1 MDNQEKQLI
10 QIFHRIEMYRQET
23 ISRQMILQAEINKEL
38 QMLSMF
44 EDLLSDI
51 KQDVFKNE
59 P

>member
-23 ISRQMILQAEINKEL
+23 MNRQMILQAEINKEL